1 MAAYGIER
9 QATTGLWLV
18 TFDGRALG
26 RGALPSTAIN
36 LAAEQVDKI
45 NDAVTGDGPGT
56 IPPLTPAVRQALLAQ
71 AADIEQLERTQSARE
86 SAAEVVREDQTARAE
101 GASPTNP
108 PPRTLRIDINGVAE
122 PQINDEVTNAEPP
135 PSGPAAQDIGTD
147 GRLRR
152 ASETQSTPANT
163 AFPGGL
169 EPAPRGPQPSAT
181 LGAAA
186 AGDDVRA
193 SINAIFGGD
202 QAPIITQ
209 ANQLD
214 KYANYTYSI
223 SIYLM
228 SPQDYARLIRSK
240 QKNLAG
246 YNLIIQS
253 AGIPLSTGF
262 GSTPGFVGGDT
273 GEIPGV
279 TTRSLDT
286 GRNEYF
292 QEDFY
297 IDDLRLKSVI
307 SGKGTAGP
315 HNVVSLE
322 FRLIEPNG
330 ITLLPRLFKATQAYV
345 AGSVGTGEQNYAA
358 QNFLMV
364 IRFYGYDQDGNQYVP
379 IKGARTDAQ
388 GNPVTTPQAIEKFIP
403 FQFTA
408 IKFRVAD
415 RLTEYQ
421 CEAVCPQNLIATG
434 PARGVIPYNV
444 EITSK
449 TLQELLNGPV
459 AFSQP
464 ARAGTVPAAAPQVT
478 PATAGL
484 GNTFDLIQGVT
495 PDPDVAPVSI
505 AAPAKASAISTPT
518 ITQGL
523 AEALNKYQK
532 ELVKKGV
539 YEVED
544 EYRIEIVTPALQNS
558 KVVPPGQ
565 TNQRTVPM
573 GPGSKAPANQQKNP
587 ATQSQNK
594 DAKNTSALAGM
605 SIMQFIDQY
614 TRTSTYIYSQQTK
627 IRDPKT
633 QKEVVNGT
641 PAEVTAWYRVGL
653 QAVPKTSAGYDRKRN
668 DYAYEITYQ
677 LSPYK
682 VNDVQSDYFPQ
693 ARFQGAHKKYNY
705 WFTGEN
711 TQILKFEQDFNYLYY
726 LTVNSEQPTTLTGTT
741 SDYREYLKKTF
752 SPRSAQS
759 SMGTEGPT
767 NEASA
772 NAADY
777 LYSPADQGRVKMEIV
792 GDPAWIQ
799 QGELWGGIAGAGQVF
814 GPFLDDGTINYEGQ
828 EALFEIAFNQPVD
841 YNLDTGVMDPTT
853 KNFNKTATSAGSARQ
868 SYVYR
873 ATDVTSTFSQ
883 GRFTQELNGVLILF
897 DLPKTGATA
906 VLPVE
911 NESSAETRRLLAA
924 ANRGSTATARI
935 TSALGDTPGV
945 DFAGSEFG
953 AYFGTGDTGGAVN
966 YKPTG
971 LAQVLDRQRPQAPSV
986 GALGETPGVGFGG
999 SEFDAFFGSG
1009 STPPAPTPPTS
1020 SGQPVGPAASGS
1032 AAVAS
1037 QGGASGRN
1045 VERIVDLRLRLPG
1058 QQEDILITSQ
1068 AQIDQLRN
1076 SGQIDATL
1084 YEAAS
1089 RGLAQKQQAA
1099 NSPITNQPTQ
1109 RIAREP

>member
-1 MAAYGIER
+1 MAYGIQR
-9 QATTGLWLV
+9 QETTGLWLV
-18 TFDGRALG
+18 TFDGRPLG
-26 RGALPSTAIN
+26 RGALPSIAIN

-45 NDAVTGDGPGT
+45 NNAVTGQGPGT
-56 IPPLTPAVRQALLAQ
+56 LPPLTLEVRNALLAQ

-86 SAAEVVREDQTARAE
+86 SAAEVVQEEQIARAE

-108 PPRTLRIDINGVAE
+108 PPPAVRIDINGVAE
-122 PQINDEVTNAEPP
+122 PLINDEVTNAERPP
-135 PSGPAAQDIGTD
+135 EAPPQDTGTN

-152 ASETQSTPANT
+152 ASETQSTPPNT
-163 AFPGGL
+163 ASPGGL

-193 SINAIFGGD
+193 SINAIFGGERARID
-202 QAPIITQ
+202 TQ
-209 ANQLD
+209 DNQLD
-214 KYANYTYSI
+214 KYASYSYSI

-228 SPQDYARLIRSK
+228 SPTDYARLIRTK

-246 YNLIIQS
+246 YNLLIQS

-273 GEIPGV
+273 GEVPGA
-279 TTRSLDT
+279 TTRSLDA
-286 GRNEYF
+286 GRNQYF

-297 IDDLRLKSVI
+297 IDDLRLRSVI

-315 HNVVSLE
+315 HNVVSME
-322 FRLIEPNG
+322 FRIIEPNG

-345 AGSVGTGEQNYAA
+345 ASQVGTGEQNYAA

-388 GNPVTTPQAIEKFIP
+388 GNPVTTPQVIEKFIP

-449 TLQELLNGPV
+449 TLKELLSGPV
-459 AFSQP
+459 AFNSP
-464 ARAGTVPAAAPQVT
+464 ARAGAVTPAAQTTPAAAGP
-478 PATAGL
+478 GS
-484 GNTFDLIQGVT
+484 TFDLEQGIT
-495 PDPDVAPVSI
+495 PDPDIAPVAI
-505 AAPAKASAISTPT
+505 TAPAKASAISTPT

-523 AEALNKYQK
+523 AEALNKYQLD
-532 ELVKKGV
+532 LVARKV
-539 YEVED
+539 YDVPD
-544 EYRIEIVTPALQNS
+544 KYFIEIVTPALQNS
-558 KVVPPGQ
+558 KVVPPGE

-614 TRTSTYIYSQQTK
+614 TRTSTYIYAQQTK

-633 QKEVVNGT
+633 QDEVVNGT

-653 QAVPKTSAGYDRKRN
+653 QAVPRISAGYDRKRN

-693 ARFQGAHKKYNY
+693 AKFQGTHKKYNY

-726 LTVNSEQPTTLTGTT
+726 LTVNTEQPTVATGLTT
-741 SDYREYLKKTF
+741 DYKEYLKKSF

-767 NEASA
+767 NEPSA

-777 LYSPADQGRVKMEIV
+777 LYSPADQGRVKLEII

-799 QGELWGGIAGAGQVF
+799 QGELWAGIAGAGQAF
-814 GPFLDDGTINYEGQ
+814 GPFLDDGTINFEGQ
-828 EALFEIAFNQPVD
+828 EALFEIAFNLPVD

-853 KNFNKTATSAGSARQ
+853 NNYNKTDTSAGSARQ

-873 ATDVTSTFSQ
+873 ATEVTSMFSQ
-883 GRFTQELNGVLILF
+883 GRFTQELQGVLILF
-897 DLPKTGATA
+897 DLPRQNQAQTESTQRDVSA
-906 VLPVE
+906 LP
-911 NESSAETRRLLAA
+911 NQSTAETRRLQASAA
-924 ANRGSTATARI
+924 AAAATPSFQQRQVAAAATLGAARRDQYGRLLSDPLGTVFGLSPSTNPLAVD
-935 TSALGDTPGV
+935 SLG
-945 DFAGSEFG
+945 AE
-953 AYFGTGDTGGAVN
+953 
-966 YKPTG
+966 
-971 LAQVLDRQRPQAPSV
+971 
-986 GALGETPGVGFGG
+986 GFG
-999 SEFDAFFGSG
+999 D
-1009 STPPAPTPPTS
+1009 PTV
-1020 SGQPVGPAASGS
+1020 VGPALAPTAPTSGGQVIGPASSPTSVFGQYGATGAGTGSPVVTFTTQTGRVVTARSADDIS
-1032 AAVAS
+1032 AAFNAGFINRVVANELTR
-1037 QGGASGRN
+1037 QLNG
-1045 VERIVDLRLRLPG
+1045 L
-1058 QQEDILITSQ
+1058 QQQ
-1068 AQIDQLRN
+1068 
-1076 SGQIDATL
+1076 
-1084 YEAAS
+1084 
-1089 RGLAQKQQAA
+1089 A
-1099 NSPITNQPTQ
+1099 NSPVTNRAPQQT
-1109 RIAREP
+1109 AREP